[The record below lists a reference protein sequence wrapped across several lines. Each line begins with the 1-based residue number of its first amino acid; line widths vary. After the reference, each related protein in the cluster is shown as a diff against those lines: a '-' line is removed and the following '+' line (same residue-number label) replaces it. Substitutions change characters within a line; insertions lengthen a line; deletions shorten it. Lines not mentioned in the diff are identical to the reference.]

1 MNKSIYCNRTLPH
14 FCAVFIG
21 VNMSD
26 YLFWYLVIV
35 GTALQYAE
43 SKARLVKI
51 KRQEDLFIF
60 NIKLWLL
67 ARGVN
72 VF

>member
-1 MNKSIYCNRTLPH
+1 
-14 FCAVFIG
+14 
-21 VNMSD
+21 MSD

-35 GTALQYAE
+35 GTVLQYYE
-43 SKARLVKI
+43 SKARLAKI

-60 NIKLWLL
+60 NVKLWLL

>member
-1 MNKSIYCNRTLPH
+1 MNDL
-14 FCAVFIG
+14 
-21 VNMSD
+21 
-26 YLFWYLVIV
+26 LFWYCVIV
-35 GTALQYAE
+35 SAVLQYVE
-43 SKARLVKI
+43 WRARVARI

-60 NIKLWLL
+60 NVKLWLL

>member
-1 MNKSIYCNRTLPH
+1 MR
-14 FCAVFIG
+14 FFIG

-35 GTALQYAE
+35 GTVLQYAE
-43 SKARLVKI
+43 SKARLAKI
-51 KRQEDLFIF
+51 KRQEELFIF
-60 NIKLWLL
+60 NVKLWLL

>member
-1 MNKSIYCNRTLPH
+1 MNDL
-14 FCAVFIG
+14 F
-21 VNMSD
+21 
-26 YLFWYLVIV
+26 FWYCVIV
-35 GTALQYAE
+35 SAVLQYTEWRA
-43 SKARLVKI
+43 KAAKI

-60 NIKLWLL
+60 NVKLWLL

>member
-1 MNKSIYCNRTLPH
+1 MSRGMLTDEIRAKSKELLGYEITQVELRLMPY
-14 FCAVFIG
+14 
-21 VNMSD
+21 
-26 YLFWYLVIV
+26 
-35 GTALQYAE
+35 LQYAE
-43 SKARLVKI
+43 WRAKAAKI

-60 NIKLWLL
+60 NVKLWLL